1 MALLSLAEHRSY
13 APRRTNRSARVAL
26 SRGVRWVRTGRW
38 DGTVGPGA
46 DPFRLSHPANQRKLD
61 AVEELAQLADEA
73 GVTLTQLAIAFV
85 LCHPAITAAQ
95 IGPRRR
101 PRSGLWSA

>member
-1 MALLSLAEHRSY
+1 MGPPGLAR
-13 APRRTNRSARVAL
+13 ARF
-26 SRGVRWVRTGRW
+26 
-38 DGTVGPGA
+38 D
-46 DPFRLSHPANQRKLD
+46 LSHPANRRKLD

-73 GVTLTQLAIAFV
+73 GITLTQLAIAFV

-101 PRSGLWSA
+101 PRSGLCSA